1 MKINSITVEKLNY
14 LLKEFETNIEI
25 KNVDGKLFLRN
36 KYWEKIKDVKI
47 YWFKK
52 LVPLELIRQQKKKKN
67 YFPIHD
73 LQQNNYCPFNFENI
87 FTQPLE
93 INQYFQHLM
102 NLQLFQMNIPEEMS
116 NCQST
121 LNINR

>member
-47 YWFKK
+47 Y
-52 LVPLELIRQQKKKKN
+52 
-67 YFPIHD
+67 
-73 LQQNNYCPFNFENI
+73 
-87 FTQPLE
+87 
-93 INQYFQHLM
+93 
-102 NLQLFQMNIPEEMS
+102 
-116 NCQST
+116 
-121 LNINR
+121 

>member
-47 YWFKK
+47 YNSTEKITIDKDLYFVSVDDRSFLK
-52 LVPLELIRQQKKKKN
+52 LKNTTLESAFPMPSSLENPEYSLADFALI
-67 YFPIHD
+67 H
-73 LQQNNYCPFNFENI
+73 
-87 FTQPLE
+87 
-93 INQYFQHLM
+93 
-102 NLQLFQMNIPEEMS
+102 
-116 NCQST
+116 
-121 LNINR
+121 